1 MNILL
6 PASGF
11 GVTRHF
17 NTEKLQPL
25 NRLNIHY
32 ITIVDITPLFGFD
45 M

>member
-6 PASGF
+6 PVSAV
-11 GVTRHF
+11 GVTRHI

-25 NRLNIHY
+25 NRMNIHY